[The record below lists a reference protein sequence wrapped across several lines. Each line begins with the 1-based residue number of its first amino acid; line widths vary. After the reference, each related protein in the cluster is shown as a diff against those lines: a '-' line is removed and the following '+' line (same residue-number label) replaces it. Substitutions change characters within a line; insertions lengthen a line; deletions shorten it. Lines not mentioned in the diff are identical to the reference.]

1 MNRKR
6 VIEIGNVAIG
16 GGYPVRIQSMTNTK
30 TEDVDATVA
39 QILELENEGCEIV
52 RVAVP
57 DMKAAYAIS
66 EIKSRIHIPLVA
78 DIHFD
83 YRLAIEAMNRGV
95 DKIRLNPGNIGGID
109 RVEKVVEVAKAK
121 NIPIRIGVN
130 GGSLE
135 KDLLEKFGGVT
146 AEALVESAM
155 RHVKIFESLS
165 FFDIVISI
173 KSSDIG
179 LTVKAYRLLDDM
191 VDYPLHLGITE
202 AGTLFSGTVKSSI
215 GIGIMLY
222 EGIGS
227 TIRVSLTGPP
237 VEEIKVAKKI
247 LESLGLRSFGIKII
261 SCPTC
266 GRTEVDL
273 VKIANLLEERV
284 KGIDKD
290 ITLAVMGCA
299 VNGPGEAKEA
309 DLGIAGGK
317 GEFLLF
323 KKGIVVQKFKEDE
336 IIDAVMKA
344 IETL

>member
-1 MNRKR
+1 MKR
-6 VIEIGNVAIG
+6 TRVVNIGNVSIG

-30 TEDVDATVA
+30 TEDIESTVA
-39 QILELENEGCEIV
+39 QILRLEAEGCEIV

-57 DMKAAYAIS
+57 TMEAAKAIS
-66 EIKSRIHIPLVA
+66 QIKQRIHIPLVA

-83 YRLAIEAMNRGV
+83 YRLAIEAIENGV
-95 DKIRLNPGNIGGID
+95 DKIRLNPGNIGSIE
-109 RVEKVVEVAKAK
+109 RVAAVVDVAKK
-121 NIPIRIGVN
+121 HGVPIRIGVN

-135 KDLLEKFGGVT
+135 KHLHEKYGGVT
-146 AEALVESAM
+146 AEALVESALN
-155 RHVKIFESLS
+155 HIGILEELDFH
-165 FFDIVISI
+165 DIVVSI
-173 KSSDIG
+173 KASDIR
-179 LTVKAYRLLDDM
+179 LTVAAYKLLSEK

-202 AGTLFSGTVKSSI
+202 AGTLLSSTVKSAL
-215 GIGIMLY
+215 GIGMMLY
-222 EGIGS
+222 EGIGN
-227 TIRVSLTGPP
+227 TIRVSITGPP
-237 VEEIKVAKKI
+237 EDEIIVAKKI

-273 VKIANLLEERV
+273 VKITGMIEERV
-284 KGIDKD
+284 KHIDKD

-323 KKGIVVQKFKEDE
+323 KKGIVIAKYKENE
-336 IIDAVMKA
+336 IIDAVLEL
-344 IETL
+344 IENM

>member
-16 GGYPVRIQSMTNTK
+16 GGYPVLIQSMTNTK

-39 QILELENEGCEIV
+39 QILELESEGCEIV

-57 DMKAAYAIS
+57 DMKAAEAIS
-66 EIKSRIHIPLVA
+66 EIKSRINIPLVA

-121 NIPIRIGVN
+121 RIPIRIGVN

-155 RHVKIFESLS
+155 RHVRIFESLS
-165 FFDIVISI
+165 FYDIVISI

-179 LTVKAYRLLDDM
+179 LTVKAYHLLDEM

-323 KKGIVVQKFKEDE
+323 KKGIVVQKFKENE